1 MKVLWAPWR
10 LAYIEQPDCPSG
22 CFFCD
27 NPRLETAAARRD
39 ALVLRTTR
47 HVSVLMNRYP
57 YANAHL
63 LISPREHTAD
73 LTALPGEIAAEVHR
87 QLADCVRILDTAL
100 SPQGFNVGMNLGRV
114 AGAGVADH
122 MHWHIVPRWEGDTN
136 FMPLLAETK
145 VMPEHVLDTYD
156 KLLPLFEEKAV

>member
-1 MKVLWAPWR
+1 
-10 LAYIEQPDCPSG
+10 
-22 CFFCD
+22 
-27 NPRLETAAARRD
+27 
-39 ALVLRTTR
+39 
-47 HVSVLMNRYP
+47 MNRYP

-73 LTALPGEIAAEVHR
+73 LTSLTAEIAAEVHS
-87 QLADCVRILDTAL
+87 QLADCVRILGRAFA
-100 SPQGFNVGMNLGRV
+100 PHGFNVGMNLGRV

-122 MHWHIVPRWEGDTN
+122 MHWHVVPRWEGDTN